1 MTKKANS
8 WAALFSTGGFAV
20 AIIAGG
26 TALQAMEGFIAS
38 SMLPTVVKD
47 IGGLQ
52 LFAWNT
58 TLFVVASIVATL
70 FAAIRPASI
79 GPRLGYVVSASA
91 FGVGS
96 LICGL
101 APDMLTLL
109 AGRFVQGFGAGL
121 IIAQSFAMLRLV
133 FPEHLWPRAMAL
145 NATIW
150 GVATLL
156 GPAAG
161 GIFAELGLWRW
172 AFLAIV
178 PASILLAAGAWRIL
192 PARGE
197 IQRPA
202 RLPFTQILLVTAAV
216 LVISIASLLTDSP
229 DIATAL
235 VMLGLFGIL
244 LLGLADTYSRA
255 RLLPEGAFSLS
266 SPISGLLALVLI
278 LGITITCDIFAPLFL
293 QQLHGLSPLSAGY
306 ITALA
311 AGGWSLAAIVG
322 SGWTGARVRVAVLV
336 APVLMLL
343 ATLGLAA
350 AFFRPAP
357 GDWAPLALASISLF
371 LLGGGIGLAFQHL
384 STRILASA
392 RPGEND
398 RVSAAL
404 GMVQLFA
411 SGLGAAV
418 GGVIVNAAGLP
429 HAASPTEVAV
439 SAQWLYGGFAVIAA
453 LGIPFAVRVGRRIGR
468 EARLQAAE

>member
-1 MTKKANS
+1 MTRPTNS
-8 WAALFSTGGFAV
+8 WAELFSTGGLAI

-26 TALQAMEGFIAS
+26 TGLQAIEGFIAS

-58 TLFVVASIVATL
+58 TLFVVASIMATL
-70 FAAIRPASI
+70 FAAVRPASI
-79 GPRLGYVVSASA
+79 GPRLGYIISAAA
-91 FGVGS
+91 FGIGS

-101 APDMLTLL
+101 APDMIVLLT
-109 AGRFVQGFGAGL
+109 GRFVQGFGAGL
-121 IIAQSFAMLRLV
+121 IIAQSFAMLRLA

-178 PASILLAAGAWRIL
+178 PASTLLAASAWRVL

-197 IQRPA
+197 THKPA
-202 RLPFTQILLVTAAV
+202 RFPLKQIFLVTAAV
-216 LVISIASLLTDSP
+216 LDISIASLLTGSP
-229 DIATAL
+229 DIAAAL
-235 VMLGLFGIL
+235 VMFGLLGIL
-244 LLGLADTYSRA
+244 LLGLADTYSRT
-255 RLLPEGAFSLS
+255 RLLPEGAFSPT
-266 SPISGLLALVLI
+266 SPMSGLLALVLV
-278 LGITITCDIFAPLFL
+278 LGLTITSDIFAPLFL
-293 QQLHGLSPLSAGY
+293 QRLHGLSPLSAGY

-311 AGGWSLAAIVG
+311 AGGWSLAAIIG
-322 SGWTGARVRVAVLV
+322 SGWTGVRVRIAMLV
-336 APVLMLL
+336 APVLMLMS
-343 ATLGLAA
+343 TLGLAA

-357 GDWAPLALASISLF
+357 GDWPPLALASISLF
-371 LLGGGIGLAFQHL
+371 LLGSGIGLAFQHL
-384 STRILASA
+384 STRVLASA

-411 SGLGAAV
+411 SGLGAAF

-429 HAASPTEVAV
+429 HAANSIEVAI
-439 SAQWLYGGFAVIAA
+439 SAQWLYGGFALIAA
-453 LGIPFAVRVGRRIGR
+453 LGIPFALLVPRGVGR